1 MPLTRAW
8 AAPGRWRRHALVLA
22 LAHLHVSKG
31 PTGCSSRA
39 HPLRLA
45 RSGIFFANLTKDT
58 PGHLSRTPI
67 TARKVTR
74 APDRDSDLALGRL
87 V

>member
-45 RSGIFFANLTKDT
+45 RSGIFFANLTKRVLVIN
-58 PGHLSRTPI
+58 PGSPPRFVRGFYYKYVCLD
-67 TARKVTR
+67 VC
-74 APDRDSDLALGRL
+74 
-87 V
+87 